1 MVDKVRKILLALA
14 LGILGLSGYH
24 IFFKS
29 QVTVEDVVLKA
40 LEVGIDIEIE
50 NFEIVH
56 EPKDGKKWE
65 LKADLA
71 QINQEKDLTLLT
83 NVELKIIKG
92 DEQEFWVVADSGS
105 IHNGSKEIHLDG
117 HVKMIGASKMVQ
129 ELAGKEKTEPDK

>member
-1 MVDKVRKILLALA
+1 MVDKVRKILLFLA
-14 LGILGLSGYH
+14 LGILGLSCYH
-24 IFFKS
+24 IFFKN

-83 NVELKIIKG
+83 NVELKILQG
-92 DEQEFWVVADSGS
+92 GEQEFWVVADSGS

-117 HVKMIGASKMVQ
+117 NVKMIGASKMVQ
-129 ELAGKEKTEPDK
+129 ELIGKEKTEPDK

>member
-1 MVDKVRKILLALA
+1 MVDKVRKILLALT
-14 LGILGLSGYH
+14 LGILGLSCYH

-29 QVTVEDVVLKA
+29 QVAVEDVVLKA

-50 NFEIVH
+50 NFEVVH

-92 DEQEFWVVADSGS
+92 EEREFWVVADTGS
-105 IHNGSKEIHLDG
+105 IRNGSKDIHLDG
-117 HVKMIGASKMVQ
+117 NVKMIGASKMVQ
-129 ELAGKEKTEPDK
+129 EHVGKEKTEPDK

>member
-1 MVDKVRKILLALA
+1 MVDKVRKILLVLT
-14 LGILGLSGYH
+14 LGILGLSCYH
-24 IFFKS
+24 IFFKDR
-29 QVTVEDVVLKA
+29 VEVEDIALKTLDA
-40 LEVGIDIEIE
+40 GIDIEIE
-50 NFEIVH
+50 NFEVVH

-105 IHNGSKEIHLDG
+105 IENGSQDVHLNG
-117 HVKMIGASKMVQ
+117 NVKMIGAAKMVK
-129 ELAGKEKTEPDK
+129 EHVGNEKTEPDH